1 MFWQRY
7 NTSSTTQA
15 PKQSDLVQPHLNE
28 QGYIVTTSTIAFT
41 YTHTHTHTHRHT
53 HMHAHTHLSQAE
65 PAYMMY
71 IQTNLCSQQ
80 VGWIVVRLTT
90 QLHQHWS
97 VSQSHP
103 TCVDYGGGLS
113 THPLTPLGCSG
124 FSKGD
129 KLLVWAL
136 ATQLKLSLTNDCVCG
151 EEKCVWMAIPVKGCH
166 YESIVLSIVSDS
178 FWTSLTREQLPCS
191 WNSSLIQY
199 RVWVFRVQK
208 RELIPHPNRYPRG
221 VIMTGD
227 NPQAKCASRC
237 VCVLMR

>member
-1 MFWQRY
+1 MNSRMF
-7 NTSSTTQA
+7 NKPTPPT
-15 PKQSDLVQPHLNE
+15 LVCLSIPSHMCWLRRWF
-28 QGYIVTTSTIAFT
+28 V
-41 YTHTHTHTHRHT
+41 HTHTH
-53 HMHAHTHLSQAE
+53 
-65 PAYMMY
+65 
-71 IQTNLCSQQ
+71 
-80 VGWIVVRLTT
+80 
-90 QLHQHWS
+90 
-97 VSQSHP
+97 
-103 TCVDYGGGLS
+103 
-113 THPLTPLGCSG
+113 PLGCSG